1 MPTINEIRDTIQE
14 HQEYGYTD
22 ISLDI
27 AVTLLAEVE
36 RLDTDCDRYA
46 GAWKHGQQEID
57 NLKALVERRDESIDG
72 WIKTLNSCNEE
83 LTAAKAEVERLNAI
97 ANRLLNDVEIE
108 GYSSAA
114 NVYRE
119 ELKGNQND

>member
-1 MPTINEIRDTIQE
+1 MPTIDEIRETIQE
-14 HQEYGYTD
+14 HQEYGYAD
-22 ISLDI
+22 ISLGI
-27 AVTLLAEVE
+27 AVTLL
-36 RLDTDCDRYA
+36 
-46 GAWKHGQQEID
+46 
-57 NLKALVERRDESIDG
+57 
-72 WIKTLNSCNEE
+72 
-83 LTAAKAEVERLNAI
+83 AEVERLNAI